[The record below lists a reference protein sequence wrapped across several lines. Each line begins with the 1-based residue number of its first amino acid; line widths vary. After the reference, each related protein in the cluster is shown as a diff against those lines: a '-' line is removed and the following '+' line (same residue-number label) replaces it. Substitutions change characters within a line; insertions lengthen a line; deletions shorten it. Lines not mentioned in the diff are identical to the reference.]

1 MKNLLILLFL
11 IVTTTVL
18 ATVTIT
24 ETPIDAATVTIGAGL
39 SATYTLPVLRLDADS
54 IAFQLEL
61 DKSDVSGTIT
71 YEYISRSNKTNN
83 LTLSSLPQALTLDSG
98 MNASFGEAVPVGAG
112 KSRIRPYLILTNLNV
127 ASQAIGYSVIAVK
140 TQK

>member
-1 MKNLLILLFL
+1 MNKILILLFL
-11 IVTTTVL
+11 IVTTVL

-24 ETPIDAATVTIGAGL
+24 ETPIDNATVTIGAG
-39 SATYTLPVLRLDADS
+39 SSSTYTLPVIRLDADS
-54 IAFQLEL
+54 VAFQLEL

-71 YEYISRSNKTNN
+71 YEYISKNNKTNN

-98 MNASFGEAVPVGAG
+98 MNASFGEAIPIGAG
-112 KSRIRPYLILTNLNV
+112 TSRLRPYLILTNLNV
-127 ASQAIGYSVIAVK
+127 GSQSIEYNVFVVK

>member
-11 IVTTTVL
+11 IVTTVL

-24 ETPIDAATVTIGAGL
+24 ETPIATATVTIGAGS
-39 SATYTLPVLRLDADS
+39 SATYTLPVSRLDADS
-54 IAFQLEL
+54 VAFQLEL

-71 YEYISRSNKTNN
+71 YEYISKNNKTNN
-83 LTLSSLPQALTLDSG
+83 LTLSSLPTALTLDSG
-98 MNASFGEAVPVGAG
+98 MSAAFGSPLPIGAG
-112 KSRIRPYLILTNLNV
+112 TSRVRPYLILTNLN
-127 ASQAIGYSVIAVK
+127 ASSQAISYNVLVIK

>member
-39 SATYTLPVLRLDADS
+39 SATYTLPVSRLDADS
-54 IAFQLEL
+54 VAFQLEV

-71 YEYISRSNKTNN
+71 YEYISKNNKTNN
-83 LTLSSLPQALTLDSG
+83 LTLSSLPVALTLDSG
-98 MNASFGEAVPVGAG
+98 MSAAFGSPLPIEAGT
-112 KSRIRPYLILTNLNV
+112 SRVRAYLILENLNV
-127 ASQAIGYSVIAVK
+127 ASQAIGYNVFVVK